1 MKKVFDSVKTALG
14 ETTGVLGEGYLAA
27 TDLLKETL
35 SNFYD
40 VKDLTK
46 EKMASITND
55 VIALAPIIEQTGYR
69 AKEINIGVGIP
80 PRMVF
85 HFEKFAD
92 IKDEEIKRIPDEN
105 KDKKLLSVLVN
116 TLVSADAFQQKI
128 TLGSF
133 SFNEISIELSV
144 PPEVNVKFVNAATQQ
159 TVI

>member
-1 MKKVFDSVKTALG
+1 
-14 ETTGVLGEGYLAA
+14 
-27 TDLLKETL
+27 
-35 SNFYD
+35 
-40 VKDLTK
+40 
-46 EKMASITND
+46 
-55 VIALAPIIEQTGYR
+55 
-69 AKEINIGVGIP
+69 
-80 PRMVF
+80 MVF

-92 IKDEEIKRIPDEN
+92 IKDEEIKRILAEN